1 MQLIYAQ
8 IRQKHKLKFR
18 CIKHFSNKSHCTH
31 NHSIFYNDLISEI
44 KKQLKSIIENYIDSN
59 EYSELCKSIAKDIYS
74 KILEKRKTSLYY
86 ELTTIKKQIKDYY
99 KNSLKTSVEQI
110 YSQELDIL
118 LEKQKTLVKNLEEI
132 RFEKLSSATKNF
144 ILSKI
149 LVEVK
154 EHIRII
160 MHDDNVIN
168 KLIKKIEIGHLEKTS
183 NVNRQKITLYYNF

>member
-1 MQLIYAQ
+1 M
-8 IRQKHKLKFR
+8 
-18 CIKHFSNKSHCTH
+18 
-31 NHSIFYNDLISEI
+31 
-44 KKQLKSIIENYIDSN
+44 
-59 EYSELCKSIAKDIYS
+59 
-74 KILEKRKTSLYY
+74 
-86 ELTTIKKQIKDYY
+86 
-99 KNSLKTSVEQI
+99 
-110 YSQELDIL
+110 
-118 LEKQKTLVKNLEEI
+118 LEKQKTLVKNLGEI

-154 EHIRII
+154 EHIRIL

>member
-1 MQLIYAQ
+1 M
-8 IRQKHKLKFR
+8 
-18 CIKHFSNKSHCTH
+18 
-31 NHSIFYNDLISEI
+31 
-44 KKQLKSIIENYIDSN
+44 
-59 EYSELCKSIAKDIYS
+59 
-74 KILEKRKTSLYY
+74 
-86 ELTTIKKQIKDYY
+86 
-99 KNSLKTSVEQI
+99 
-110 YSQELDIL
+110 
-118 LEKQKTLVKNLEEI
+118 EKQKALVKNLGEI

>member
-1 MQLIYAQ
+1 M
-8 IRQKHKLKFR
+8 
-18 CIKHFSNKSHCTH
+18 
-31 NHSIFYNDLISEI
+31 
-44 KKQLKSIIENYIDSN
+44 KSIIENYIDSD

-110 YSQELDIL
+110 NSQELDIL
-118 LEKQKTLVKNLEEI
+118 LEKQKALVKNLGEI

-168 KLIKKIEIGHLEKTS
+168 KLIKKIEIGHLEKTFDG
-183 NVNRQKITLYYNF
+183 NRQKITLYYNF